1 MLTNG
6 APLADPITWSSLR
19 NNIFLIAAAILCSLP
34 VLPKIKSYFF
44 ENKSDAIY
52 AVGRIGSVAI
62 CLGLLIIVSILLVDS
77 TNNVFLYFQF

>member
-1 MLTNG
+1 M
-6 APLADPITWSSLR
+6 
-19 NNIFLIAAAILCSLP
+19 
-34 VLPKIKSYFF
+34 LPKIKSYFF

-62 CLGLLIIVSILLVDS
+62 CLGLLIVVSILLVDS